1 MDPVSYRK
9 ATAAD
14 IPALIELRCAFLAE
28 VNGADP
34 NDPELSQ
41 ALLSYFSSH
50 IPTGDFVAFCGIV
63 DDRAVAASGLVFH
76 HHPPSSKNLA
86 GKQAYIMNMY
96 TVPEWRGRGIG
107 TRLLQELLAVARAT
121 RCHRVRLNALP
132 KAERVYTRMGFVRI
146 DGEMELPLSAFGKIA
161 LNPFIAQQI
170 GSDGPHNEH

>member
-1 MDPVSYRK
+1 MPAMDPVSYRR

-41 ALLSYFSSH
+41 ALFRYFSSH

-63 DDRAVAASGLVFH
+63 DDRTVATSGLVFH
-76 HHPPSSKNLA
+76 HHPPSSKNLV

-96 TVPEWRGRGIG
+96 TVPKWRGRGIG

-132 KAERVYTRMGFVRI
+132 KAERVYTRMGFARV
-146 DGEMELPLSAFGKIA
+146 DGEMELSLTVPDKQVNLF
-161 LNPFIAQQI
+161 P
-170 GSDGPHNEH
+170 GPTLV